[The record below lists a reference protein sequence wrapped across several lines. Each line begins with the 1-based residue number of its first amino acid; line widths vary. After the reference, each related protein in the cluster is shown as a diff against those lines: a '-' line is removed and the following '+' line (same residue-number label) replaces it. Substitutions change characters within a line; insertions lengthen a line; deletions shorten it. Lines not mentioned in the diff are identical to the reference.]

1 MDRELGGLI
10 MLALAAC
17 SSQAQT
23 DTPSQVRVERPT
35 LVDDP
40 ATTNDESNDRPLR
53 TSGTMTLC
61 ATNHGSGNSY
71 PLDADVDNGS
81 LLTIYFQKGGNVDFT
96 DCDLDENMEGDCDD
110 DEGRGWTF
118 TGQC

>member
-1 MDRELGGLI
+1 MDRKLGGLI
-10 MLALAAC
+10 LLALAAC
-17 SSQAQT
+17 TQT
-23 DTPSQVRVERPT
+23 PDMPSQDRLPRPA

-40 ATTNDESNDRPLR
+40 STTNDESNDQPLR

-61 ATNHGSGNSY
+61 ATNQGSGNSY

-81 LLTIYFQKGGNVDFT
+81 LLTLYFQKGGNIDFT
-96 DCDLDENMEGDCDD
+96 DCDLDENLQGDCDD